1 MKGEDTV
8 MDMSPEE
15 IEQKKQM
22 VVGQC
27 TCKGCPSYFDCGESI
42 GYCYVTIGKSECI
55 EDEMACICKAC
66 PVYPMMGLTEWY
78 YCTRDSEKVQK
89 GG

>member
-1 MKGEDTV
+1 

-15 IEQKKQM
+15 MEQKEQM

-27 TCKGCPSYFDCGESI
+27 ICKGCPSYVECGESV
-42 GYCYVTIGKSECI
+42 GYCFPTIGKSKCI

-66 PVYPMMGLTEWY
+66 HVYPMMGLTEWY
-78 YCTRDSEKVQK
+78 FCTRGSEKVQK

>member
-1 MKGEDTV
+1 

-15 IEQKKQM
+15 MEQREKM
-22 VVGQC
+22 VVGQ
-27 TCKGCPSYFDCGESI
+27 
-42 GYCYVTIGKSECI
+42 
-55 EDEMACICKAC
+55 CICKAC

-78 YCTRDSEKVQK
+78 FCTRDSEKVQK